1 MKKYLF
7 LVVCCLALMPYAKA
21 QEDNYRFD
29 AGVFADYFRL
39 GATGTNL
46 FGIGGRAGA
55 ELLPHIGIEGEFAFD
70 FNRAFVDSFENNFG
84 GASYVTSGVRDLHAL
99 FGPRFSVVRGPIRPF
114 AEVKFGFDSFT
125 FNNLP
130 QGLSSLSNPIQNLR
144 NQTLNAALL
153 VGGGLEARVAGRVGV
168 RLDVGDELY
177 FNNGVQHGL
186 RATFGPVVRF

>member
-1 MKKYLF
+1 MKRFLF
-7 LVVCCLALMPYAKA
+7 MVVCCLALIPYAKA
-21 QEDNYRFD
+21 QDENYRFD

-39 GATGTNL
+39 GATGTNMWGL
-46 FGIGGRAGA
+46 GGRAGI
-55 ELLPHIGIEGEFAFD
+55 ELVPHIGFEGEVAFD
-70 FNRAFVDSFENNFG
+70 FNRAFTDAFENDFG
-84 GASYVTSGVRDLHAL
+84 GTSYVTSGVRGLHAL
-99 FGPRFSVVRGPIRPF
+99 FGPRFSVDHGPIRPF

-130 QGLSSLSNPIQNLR
+130 VGLTSVSNPIQNLR

-153 VGGGLEARVAGRVGV
+153 LGGGLEAKVVGPVGV

-177 FNNGVQHGL
+177 FNHGAEHGL

>member
-1 MKKYLF
+1 MKKFLF
-7 LVVCCLALMPYAKA
+7 LVVCCLAVMPYAKA
-21 QEDNYRFD
+21 QDDNYKFD

-46 FGIGGRAGA
+46 FGIGGRAGV
-55 ELLPHIGIEGEFAFD
+55 ELVPHIGFEGELAFD
-70 FNRAFVDSFENNFG
+70 FNRGFVDSFENIYG
-84 GASYVTSGVRDLHAL
+84 GTSYVTSGVRDLHAL
-99 FGPRFSVVRGPIRPF
+99 FGPRFSLDRGPIRPF

-130 QGLSSLSNPIQNLR
+130 QGLTSLSNPIQNLR

-153 VGGGLEARVAGRVGV
+153 LGGGLEAKVTGHVGV

-186 RATFGPVVRF
+186 RATFGPVFRF

>member
-39 GATGTNL
+39 GATGTNM
-46 FGIGGRAGA
+46 FGIGGRAGV
-55 ELLPHIGIEGEFAFD
+55 ELVPHIGIEGEFAFD
-70 FNRAFVDSFENNFG
+70 FNRGFVDSFENEFG

-99 FGPRFSVVRGPIRPF
+99 FGPRFSVDRGPIRPF
-114 AEVKFGFDSFT
+114 AEVKVGFDSFT

-130 QGLSSLSNPIQNLR
+130 QGLNSLSNPIQNLR

-153 VGGGLEARVAGRVGV
+153 LGGGLEAKVAGRVGV

-186 RATFGPVVRF
+186 KATFGPVVRF